1 MVVIKET
8 IYIARED
15 RTRVLMHK
23 ESRIAI
29 SLILKTY
36 KKYTFYIRIKAISF

>member
-1 MVVIKET
+1 MIVIKKT

-15 RTRVLMHK
+15 RTRVLVYK

-29 SLILKTY
+29 LLVLGAY
-36 KKYTFYIRIKAISF
+36 EKYTSYIRIKVILF

>member
-1 MVVIKET
+1 MIATKEI

-15 RTRVLMHK
+15 RIRVLVYK

-29 SLILKTY
+29 SLILEIY
-36 KKYTFYIRIKAISF
+36 EKYTFYI